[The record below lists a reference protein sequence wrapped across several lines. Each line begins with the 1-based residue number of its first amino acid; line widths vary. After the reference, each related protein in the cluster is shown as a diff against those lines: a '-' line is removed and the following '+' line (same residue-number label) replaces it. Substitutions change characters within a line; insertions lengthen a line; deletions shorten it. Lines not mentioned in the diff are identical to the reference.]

1 MSRTTPP
8 PQPRKPSIRRKRRQ
22 IVTPASVTHTHDMT
36 SPPSFTNQFL
46 IAMPALA
53 DPNFSQTVTYICEHT
68 PNGALGIVINRM
80 LDDLDLAVML
90 EHMKI
95 TATAPNIT
103 GYPVFLGGP
112 VQTERGFILHSPLG
126 EWNSSVQV
134 TGSMA
139 VTTSRDILE
148 AMAVGRGPEKVL
160 VALGYAGWGPGQLEI
175 EMTQNA
181 WLNGP
186 ADPQIIFDTPVE
198 KRWEAAAALMGVDL
212 RLLSNSVGHA

>member
-1 MSRTTPP
+1 MTPG
-8 PQPRKPSIRRKRRQ
+8 
-22 IVTPASVTHTHDMT
+22 
-36 SPPSFTNQFL
+36 PSFMNQFL

-53 DPNFSQTVTYICEHT
+53 DPNFSHTVTYICEHT
-68 PNGALGIVINRM
+68 PNGALGIVINRVV
-80 LDDLDLAVML
+80 DDIDLAVVL

-95 TATAPNIT
+95 VTNVPNIV
-103 GYPVFLGGP
+103 GHPVFLGGP
-112 VQTERGFILHSPLG
+112 VQPERGFVLHSPLG
-126 EWNSSVQV
+126 EWTSSVHV
-134 TGSMA
+134 TDSMA

-148 AMAVGRGPEKVL
+148 AVAEGRGPEKVL
-160 VALGYAGWGPGQLEI
+160 IALGYAGWGPGQLEV
-175 EMTQNA
+175 EMAQNA